1 MPKKIF
7 FLFLFFLVFGNFI
20 LWSEIFSF
28 KNGEV
33 VFFNVGQGDA
43 ILIKTKEHHNI
54 LIDGGPQGKL
64 LLKKLS
70 QELPF
75 WDKKIDLIF
84 LTHPERDHLEGL
96 LSVLDNY
103 KVENIIWTG
112 IKRDTEI
119 YKSWEEKIKKEN
131 AKIYFGKANLK
142 VIAGSNIFLV
152 LYPFDDLE
160 GLSFENSSNETSL
173 VLELF
178 SGNKKFFFTG
188 DISQK
193 EEEKIYSK
201 YVPQKIDV
209 LKVAHHGSKYSTSKE
224 FLENFFP
231 EFAVISCGKNNYS
244 LPSQEVLNLLSFY
257 GIKILR
263 TDINGDLKFNLN

>member
-119 YKSWEEKIKKEN
+119 YRSWEEKIKKEN

-152 LYPFDDLE
+152 LYPFDDLKD
-160 GLSFENSSNETSL
+160 LSFENSCNETSL

-178 SGNKKFFFTG
+178 SENKKFFFTG

-201 YVPQKIDV
+201 YMPQKIDV

-231 EFAVISCGKNNYS
+231 EFAVISCGENNYG

>member
-112 IKRDTEI
+112 IKRNTEI
-119 YKSWEEKIKKEN
+119 YKVFEEKIKKEN

-152 LYPFDDLE
+152 LYPFESLKD
-160 GLSFENSSNETSL
+160 LSFENSCNETSL

-178 SGNKKFFFTG
+178 SENKKFFFPG

-231 EFAVISCGKNNYS
+231 EFAVISCGKNNYG

>member
-1 MPKKIF
+1 MHKKLALIIIVF
-7 FLFLFFLVFGNFI
+7 FLFGDFL
-20 LWSEIFSF
+20 LWREIFLLDQG
-28 KNGEV
+28 KV
-33 VFFNVGQGDA
+33 IFFNVGQGDA
-43 ILIKTKEHHNI
+43 ILIKTKEHHYI

-75 WDKKIDLIF
+75 WNKKIDLIF

-112 IKRDTEI
+112 IKRNTEI
-119 YKSWEEKIKKEN
+119 YKVFEEKIKKEN
-131 AKIYFGKANLK
+131 AKIYFAKANLK

-152 LYPFDDLE
+152 LYPFESLKDLN
-160 GLSFENSSNETSL
+160 FEKSCNETSL

-178 SGNKKFFFTG
+178 SENKKFLFTG

-193 EEEKIYSK
+193 EEEKIYTK
-201 YVPQKIDV
+201 YAPQKIDV

-231 EFAVISCGKNNYS
+231 EFAVISCGKNNYG

>member
-1 MPKKIF
+1 MHKKLALIIIVF
-7 FLFLFFLVFGNFI
+7 FLFGDFL
-20 LWSEIFSF
+20 LWREIFLLDQG
-28 KNGEV
+28 KV
-33 VFFNVGQGDA
+33 IFFNVGQGDA
-43 ILIKTKEHHNI
+43 ILIKTKEHHYI

-75 WDKKIDLIF
+75 WNKKIDLIF

-119 YKSWEEKIKKEN
+119 YRSWEEKIKKEN
-131 AKIYFGKANLK
+131 AKIYFAKANLK

-152 LYPFDDLE
+152 LYPFESLKDLN
-160 GLSFENSSNETSL
+160 FEKSCNETSL

-178 SGNKKFFFTG
+178 SENKKFLFTG

-193 EEEKIYSK
+193 EEEKIYTK
-201 YVPQKIDV
+201 YAPQKIDV

-231 EFAVISCGKNNYS
+231 EFAVISCGENNYG

-263 TDINGDLKFNLN
+263 TDINVDLKFNLN